1 VARIDVPAW
10 QASTPAHRAPVELLS
25 APHASHACDN
35 APTAPRAQDNTI
47 ADRPMVELLAALQQ
61 MLGEAR
67 ARAGTAG
74 PGGGA
79 LQQLV
84 LILADGRFH
93 EKEALRRAVQARARA
108 QIGSG

>member
-1 VARIDVPAW
+1 M
-10 QASTPAHRAPVELLS
+10 SFL
-25 APHASHACDN
+25 
-35 APTAPRAQDNTI
+35 QDNTI
-47 ADRPMVELLAALQQ
+47 ADRPMVELLAALQH

-67 ARAGTAG
+67 QRSGAGG

-93 EKEALRRAVQARARA
+93 EKEALRRAVQVSTLGCFS
-108 QIGSG
+108 GSASTVKLGVSLESTWPRSIT